1 LFGKR
6 AQALTGVRIALLAG
20 MRIVLSRRR
29 KSSRAALT
37 LCAIV
42 VAFGL
47 GSSLNATLHATPMVV
62 VREDPGQQS
71 SASTSVG
78 TETDRSTDTHP
89 GGYTNPGTARDVPV
103 HVPEPATLIL
113 TGIGLAGLAARR
125 ARRAHMSRA

>member
-1 LFGKR
+1 LFEKR
-6 AQALTGVRIALLAG
+6 AQALTGLRIAPLPG
-20 MRIVLSRRR
+20 MRIVLSRRG

-47 GSSLNATLHATPMVV
+47 GSSLNARLHATPLVV

-71 SASTSVG
+71 SASTSVVA
-78 TETDRSTDTHP
+78 ETDRDSDTHP
-89 GGYTNPGTARDVPV
+89 GGYTNPGTARDVPI

-113 TGIGLAGLAARR
+113 TGIGLAALAARR
-125 ARRAHMSRA
+125 ARRSPMSRA